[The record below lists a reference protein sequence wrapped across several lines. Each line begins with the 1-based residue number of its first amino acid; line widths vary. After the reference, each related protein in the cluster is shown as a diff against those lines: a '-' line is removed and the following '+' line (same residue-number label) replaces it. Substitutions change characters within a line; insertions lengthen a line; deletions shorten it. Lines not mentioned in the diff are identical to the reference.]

1 MSTAVRQTW
10 AMLIDAYRELA
21 AGRLFWIT
29 MLLSLLCVGA
39 FAMVG
44 LNERGIMVL
53 WYTIPLEV
61 FNTSVISEPLFYKLI
76 FLQLGI
82 GIWLTWVA
90 TVLALVS
97 TSGIF
102 PTLLTGGQIETML
115 SKPISRWRLFLTKFG
130 TGLLFVALQV
140 SVFCIASV
148 LVIGLRGGS
157 WMPEIFISI
166 PIVLAFFSFLFSIMT
181 LFGMLTR
188 STIASLLLTILIWF
202 VLFLVNTT
210 DQILVSQHEAMKIQA
225 TTLEARL
232 ELAEENARVMYIATQ
247 KREGNELPED
257 YEASDD
263 ELYTVNVFLPSLRDR
278 LQNRKDMVR
287 SLAPW
292 RRGIFI
298 AKTVLPKTSE
308 TIGLL
313 ARYSMSKEDLDA
325 LMNIGADKQKTT
337 VNEETGEVNVSS
349 KDLNQATN
357 EAFSGR
363 SMSWILGTSF
373 GFEAL
378 MLLIAG
384 TIFARRDF

>member
-1 MSTAVRQTW
+1 MSVILRQTT
-10 AMLIDAYRELA
+10 AMMVDAYRELA

-29 MLLSLLCVGA
+29 LLLSMICVGA

-44 LNERGIMVL
+44 LNERGITVL
-53 WYTIPLEV
+53 WYTIPIDA
-61 FNTSVISEPLFYKLI
+61 FNTNIISQTLFYKLI
-76 FLQLGI
+76 FMQLGI

-97 TSGIF
+97 TAGIF
-102 PTLLTGGQIETML
+102 PSLLTGGQIETML
-115 SKPISRWRLFLTKFG
+115 SKPISRWRLFLTKFA

-140 SVFCIASV
+140 TVFCVASV

-157 WMPEIFISI
+157 WMLEAFIAI
-166 PIVLAFFSFLFSIMT
+166 PIVLVFFSFLFSIMT

-188 STIASLLLTILIWF
+188 STIASLLLTILVWF

-210 DQILVSQHEAMKIQA
+210 DTILVQQHEGMKIQA
-225 TTLEARL
+225 SALEKRL
-232 ELAEENARVMYIATQ
+232 ELAEENARLMYIATQ
-247 KREGNELPED
+247 RQAGNELPED
-257 YEASDD
+257 YQATDD
-263 ELYTVNVFLPSLRDR
+263 EKYTVNVFLPSLRERLKDR
-278 LQNRKDMVR
+278 KEMVQ

-313 ARYSMSKEDLDA
+313 NRYAMSRDDLDA
-325 LMNIGADKQKTT
+325 LMSIEGNQQGTT
-337 VNEETGEVNVSS
+337 VDEQTGEVNIGH
-349 KDLNQATN
+349 KDLNKATT
-357 EAFSGR
+357 EAFKDR
-363 SMSWILGTSF
+363 SLGWVLGTSF
-373 GFEAL
+373 GFEAV

-384 TIFARRDF
+384 TLFARRDF